1 MNALDK
7 EEFRIKLEEINKL
20 VQDKDY
26 KGAMNIV
33 DSIDWRRVKMS
44 APYVLSVKYM
54 QQTEDMRTVRRF
66 SFLHIIRHLLEKY
79 SLPSD

>member
-33 DSIDWRRVKMS
+33 DSIDWRRVKNVRTLCVVGEIYAANGRYECFLS
-44 APYVLSVKYM
+44 CILIGFFVL
-54 QQTEDMRTVRRF
+54 
-66 SFLHIIRHLLEKY
+66 L
-79 SLPSD
+79 

>member
-33 DSIDWRRVKMS
+33 DSIDWRRVKN
-44 APYVLSVKYM
+44 V
-54 QQTEDMRTVRRF
+54 RTLCAV
-66 SFLHIIRHLLEKY
+66 SYTHLTLPTKLEV
-79 SLPSD
+79 

>member
-66 SFLHIIRHLLEKY
+66 
-79 SLPSD
+79 PSCIS

>member
-33 DSIDWRRVKMS
+33 DSIDWRRVKKR
-44 APYVLSVKYM
+44 PYVYALSVRSTPLM
-54 QQTEDMRTVRRF
+54 EA
-66 SFLHIIRHLLEKY
+66 L
-79 SLPSD
+79 